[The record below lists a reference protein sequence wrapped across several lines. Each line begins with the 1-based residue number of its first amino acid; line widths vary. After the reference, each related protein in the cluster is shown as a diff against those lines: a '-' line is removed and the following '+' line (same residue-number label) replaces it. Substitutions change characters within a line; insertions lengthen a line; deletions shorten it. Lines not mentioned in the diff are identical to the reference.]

1 MRSCGKMY
9 GTELFTLDMPQIT
22 SNSAVHWV
30 YRIIRDPEYKR
41 YQLVCTK
48 RVLDPTTF
56 LTFLLRVLVGWHPIK
71 CRFIIISLNK
81 YVHGWFSS
89 WPPIN
94 VVVTKKRYMQ
104 MNTKERPSKPFLL
117 FLMCMF
123 QTKRGSLVQTH
134 LKMDVVER
142 WTIQTIN
149 EQMGIPTMNDYVSY
163 VGETPRVDFCAQV
176 LEKHFAIQSKIMKV
190 PHIRMANSPPS
201 CIMISRQES
210 TFTSS
215 RNNSR
220 KDQCNE
226 NPQQDMP
233 RQRLNSKETIT
244 YIVKEM
250 SRMSVRS
257 PITKIPDSGK

>member
-1 MRSCGKMY
+1 
-9 GTELFTLDMPQIT
+9 
-22 SNSAVHWV
+22 
-30 YRIIRDPEYKR
+30 
-41 YQLVCTK
+41 
-48 RVLDPTTF
+48 
-56 LTFLLRVLVGWHPIK
+56 
-71 CRFIIISLNK
+71 
-81 YVHGWFSS
+81 
-89 WPPIN
+89 
-94 VVVTKKRYMQ
+94 

-176 LEKHFAIQSKIMKV
+176 LEKHFGIQSKIMKV
-190 PHIRMANSPPS
+190 PHIRTANSPPS

-215 RNNSR
+215 RNNSG
-220 KDQCNE
+220 KDQSDE
-226 NPQQDMP
+226 NPQQNMP

>member
-1 MRSCGKMY
+1 M
-9 GTELFTLDMPQIT
+9 T
-22 SNSAVHWV
+22 SNQMSIYYYLFEQICTWV
-30 YRIIRDPEYKR
+30 ILELTADKRYRYQEKVYANEYKR
-41 YQLVCTK
+41 ATK
-48 RVLDPTTF
+48 QT
-56 LTFLLRVLVGWHPIK
+56 
-71 CRFIIISLNK
+71 ISLVLN
-81 YVHGWFSS
+81 VHVPNQERISCPN
-89 WPPIN
+89 PPKN
-94 VVVTKKRYMQ
+94 GRS
-104 MNTKERPSKPFLL
+104 R
-117 FLMCMF
+117 
-123 QTKRGSLVQTH
+123 
-134 LKMDVVER
+134 R

-190 PHIRMANSPPS
+190 PHIRTANSPPS

-215 RNNSR
+215 RNNSG
-220 KDQCNE
+220 KDQSNE
-226 NPQQDMP
+226 NPQQNMP

>member
-1 MRSCGKMY
+1 
-9 GTELFTLDMPQIT
+9 
-22 SNSAVHWV
+22 
-30 YRIIRDPEYKR
+30 
-41 YQLVCTK
+41 
-48 RVLDPTTF
+48 
-56 LTFLLRVLVGWHPIK
+56 
-71 CRFIIISLNK
+71 
-81 YVHGWFSS
+81 
-89 WPPIN
+89 
-94 VVVTKKRYMQ
+94 
-104 MNTKERPSKPFLL
+104 
-117 FLMCMF
+117 MF

-190 PHIRMANSPPS
+190 PQIRTANSPPS

-210 TFTSS
+210 TITSS
-215 RNNSR
+215 RNNSG

-226 NPQQDMP
+226 NPQQNMP

>member
-22 SNSAVHWV
+22 SNRAVHWV

-56 LTFLLRVLVGWHPIK
+56 LTFLLRALVGWHPIK
-71 CRFIIISLNK
+71 CRFIIISSNK

-149 EQMGIPTMNDYVSY
+149 EQMGIPTMNDYVFY

-190 PHIRMANSPPS
+190 PPHSYGK
-201 CIMISRQES
+201 
-210 TFTSS
+210 FTTQLYHDQSS
-215 RNNSR
+215 R
-220 KDQCNE
+220 E
-226 NPQQDMP
+226 YIYIEPQQFW
-233 RQRLNSKETIT
+233 EG
-244 YIVKEM
+244 
-250 SRMSVRS
+250 SVQLKPS
-257 PITKIPDSGK
+257 TEHAPPKTKL

>member
-56 LTFLLRVLVGWHPIK
+56 LTFLLRALVGWHPIK

-117 FLMCMF
+117 FLRCMF

-149 EQMGIPTMNDYVSY
+149 ERGGRKGGTITAIPHMVAREYRNTASQFTQIPKPQLQMGKSWRCQSY
-163 VGETPRVDFCAQV
+163 KSSFHIEIILLCQCFKIKV
-176 LEKHFAIQSKIMKV
+176 LRCQAYMYNKHKIIALV
-190 PHIRMANSPPS
+190 
-201 CIMISRQES
+201 
-210 TFTSS
+210 
-215 RNNSR
+215 
-220 KDQCNE
+220 
-226 NPQQDMP
+226 
-233 RQRLNSKETIT
+233 
-244 YIVKEM
+244 
-250 SRMSVRS
+250 
-257 PITKIPDSGK
+257 